1 MRSGDWT
8 VIKDKWIQRQLAGE
22 RVTWAQLGRDHG
34 LNPETVRAAARRYGW
49 RTELEAR
56 QRDLSRAAFEQL
68 EIDHLAERR
77 LLLGLRN
84 RLEGIAWKVA
94 DRYERRL
101 DQGWEPE
108 ARDLASIV
116 TVIERLT
123 VVGAGL
129 PKEHRVEVDGH
140 DEMVL
145 NRQQM
150 LDLEAKAG
158 EFREFCR
165 VHRRGLYKDLP
176 IEDSEVVGVLP
187 AMRKKRNGKSTDAIA
202 G

>member
-1 MRSGDWT
+1 M
-8 VIKDKWIQRQLAGE
+8 
-22 RVTWAQLGRDHG
+22 
-34 LNPETVRAAARRYGW
+34 
-49 RTELEAR
+49 
-56 QRDLSRAAFEQL
+56 
-68 EIDHLAERR
+68 AERR

-101 DQGWEPE
+101 DQPGWEPE

-116 TVIERLT
+116 GMIEKLT

-129 PKEHRVEVDGH
+129 PKEHRVEIDGH
-140 DEMVL
+140 DELVA

-150 LDLEAKAG
+150 LDLEQKAR

-165 VHRRGLYKDLP
+165 IHRRGLYADVP
-176 IEDSEVVGVLP
+176 VEDAEVVDVPP
-187 AMRKKRNGKSTDAIA
+187 AMLKKGSSVSADAIA

>member
-1 MRSGDWT
+1 MQRSAEE
-8 VIKDKWIQRQLAGE
+8 VLE
-22 RVTWAQLGRDHG
+22 
-34 LNPETVRAAARRYGW
+34 PET
-49 RTELEAR
+49 
-56 QRDLSRAAFEQL
+56 FEQVK
-68 EIDHLAERR
+68 IDHLVERRR
-77 LLLGLRN
+77 LLALRN
-84 RLEGIAWKVA
+84 RLEGIAWKLA

-101 DQGWEPE
+101 DQPGWEPE

-129 PKEHRVEVDGH
+129 PKEHRVEVNGH

-150 LDLEAKAG
+150 LDLEAKAW

-176 IEDSEVVGVLP
+176 VEDPEVVDVPP
-187 AMRKKRNGKSTDAIA
+187 AMRKKGNGEGGDAIA